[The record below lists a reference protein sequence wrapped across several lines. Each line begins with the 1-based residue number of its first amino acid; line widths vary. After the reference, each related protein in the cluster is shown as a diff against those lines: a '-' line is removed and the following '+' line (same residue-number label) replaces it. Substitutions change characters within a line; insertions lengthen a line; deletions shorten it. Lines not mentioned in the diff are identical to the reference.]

1 MAIARS
7 LERKIE
13 RLVEGVGARLFGGGL
28 DVLEVASRIVR
39 EADLNVTHD
48 AVGPVVPNHFDVFV
62 ADGEASSSAQLN
74 EVVEEAARENGWR
87 LKGPAD
93 VVIIVDANMSAG
105 SVAIESTTVPGHRA
119 AWAYLESARD
129 QRRIP
134 IRMNRALIGRSRSA
148 DVVLADL
155 EVSRGQAI
163 LWTEQGAV
171 WLYDI
176 GSANGTAVNGRP
188 ITDAT
193 RIADGD
199 LLTFGLASFRLRT
212 T

>member
-13 RLVEGVGARLFGGGL
+13 QLVEGVGARLFGGGV
-28 DVLEVASRIVR
+28 DVLEVASRVVR
-39 EADLNVTHD
+39 EADLNITYD
-48 AVGPVVPNHFDVFV
+48 AVGPVAPNHFDVHV
-62 ADGEASSSAQLN
+62 SGGDTSSSSRLN

-93 VVIIVDANMSAG
+93 VVIIVDKSVTSG
-105 SVAIESTTVPGHRA
+105 SVAVESSIVPGHRP
-119 AWAYLESARD
+119 AWGYLESVRD

-134 IRMNRALIGRSRSA
+134 VRMNRALVGRSRAA

-176 GSANGTAVNGRP
+176 GSANGTAVNGRR
-188 ITDAT
+188 ISDAT
-193 RIADGD
+193 RVNDGD
-199 LLTFGLASFRLRT
+199 LLRFGTAEFQLRIT
-212 T
+212 